1 MDYVAKRRLK
11 FILPVTVMISIAS
24 LIADHLGVF
33 QILEYK
39 TIDIRMK
46 YCRSKKQAP
55 SDIVLI
61 LIDESSLHA
70 LNSITGRWPWPRDIH
85 ADIIDFLSFCGTRSI
100 LMDIMF
106 TENEFHQSR
115 DGSPDRSHDLRLA
128 ESTMAAGNVVH
139 GFQILKDRADEFNR
153 SLVDRPLPPDIIRS
167 FSIPVNGMP
176 PVSDANTFYLPFTEL
191 QQTTGGLGVV
201 SFSPDRDGVYRSEK
215 LLFAYQD
222 NVFPALS
229 LVPLL
234 QGKATPR
241 IQMEGRSL
249 EIQYPDSV
257 IQVPLTENREYFINM
272 YGQFQTYSISGVI
285 LSLYK
290 LRQGEMD
297 NLPVSPE
304 EFQGKTVFIGASA
317 AGVEDLKNTPM
328 GSAIPGVFL
337 HASIYGNLRSGDF
350 LEFKGPAV
358 NFALLLLLSISTA
371 GATCLLRKAILQTF
385 LPIALLSSYIAVT
398 VVLFQ
403 FNVVVNIILPAIAAA
418 LVYFSAFA
426 FIGMAEGKEKRMI
439 KNILGQYV
447 SPAMLSSV
455 LENSHSEYLKAEVG
469 TRETLT
475 IFFSDIRGF
484 TSITEQYEVETV
496 VELLNAYLSLMVNI
510 IFEHQGTLDKFIGD
524 AIVAFWGAPV
534 MLEDHHHKAVAAAIQ
549 MKKQLRQFNRE
560 HEGSHFPPFH
570 IGIGIH
576 TGEVILGNIGSTKKL
591 DYTVIGDS
599 VNLTSRLEGL
609 TKTYGCEVIVSQDT
623 YAHIKD
629 RICCRKLDNVM
640 VKGKKKPIVI
650 YEVIDEIPLV
660 DEQDLKI
667 IELTETAFN
676 SYCRREFESSIS
688 LYQSIL
694 EQKPEDHLS
703 TMFLERCRQYRQH
716 PPPEDWN
723 GAYVMTTK

>member
-24 LIADHLGVF
+24 LIADY
-33 QILEYK
+33 LEIFRMLERK

-46 YCRSKKQAP
+46 HARSDKQAP
-55 SDIVLI
+55 SDIVLV
-61 LIDESSLHA
+61 LIDESSLNA

-85 ADIIDFLSFCGTRSI
+85 ADIIDFLSFCGAKSI

-106 TENEFHQSR
+106 TENELR
-115 DGSPDRSHDLRLA
+115 YGPDGQPDRSHDLRLV
-128 ESTMAAGNVVH
+128 ESTMTAGNVVH

-153 SLVDRPLPPDIIRS
+153 SLVDRPLPPDVIKS
-167 FSIPVNGMP
+167 FAVPVKGMP
-176 PVSDANTFYLPFTEL
+176 SETGANTFYLPFTEL
-191 QQTTGGLGVV
+191 RHTSGGLGVV

-222 NVFPALS
+222 HIFPALS
-229 LVPLL
+229 MVPLL
-234 QGKATPR
+234 QDKQFKR
-241 IQMEGRSL
+241 IKMADRSL
-249 EIQYPDSV
+249 EIQYPDHAV
-257 IQVPLTENREYFINM
+257 QIPLTENGEYFINM
-272 YGQFQTYSISGVI
+272 YGKFQAYSISGVI
-285 LSLYK
+285 LSIYK

-297 NLPVSPE
+297 NLPVNSE
-304 EFQGKTVFIGASA
+304 DFKGKTVFFGASA

-328 GSAIPGVFL
+328 GSAIPGVLL
-337 HASIYGNLRSGDF
+337 HASIYGNIRSGDF
-350 LEFKGPAV
+350 LKFMGRAV
-358 NFALLLLLSISTA
+358 NFILLLLLGIGTA
-371 GATCLLRKAILQTF
+371 GATCLLRRPVLQTF
-385 LPIALLSSYIAVT
+385 LPIVILAGYITAAF
-398 VVLFQ
+398 VLFQ
-403 FNVVVNIILPAIAAA
+403 YNMVVNIVLPAMAAA
-418 LVYFSAFA
+418 LVYFAAFA

-447 SPAMLSSV
+447 SPAMLSAV
-455 LENSHSEYLKAEVG
+455 LEKSHEEYLKAEVG
-469 TRETLT
+469 SRETLT

-496 VELLNAYLSLMVNI
+496 VELLNSYLSLMVNI

-534 MLEDHHHKAVAAAIQ
+534 MLQDHQYKAVAAAIQ
-549 MKKQLRQFNRE
+549 MKKKLRQFNQE
-560 HEGSHFPPFH
+560 HQGSHFPPFH

-609 TKTYGCEVIVSQDT
+609 TKTYQCEVIVSHDT
-623 YAHIKD
+623 YIHIKD
-629 RICCRKLDNVM
+629 RICCRMLDNVM
-640 VKGKKKPIVI
+640 VKGKKNPIVI
-650 YEVIDEIPLV
+650 YEVIDEIPQV
-660 DEQDLKI
+660 SEQDLEI
-667 IELTETAFN
+667 IQLTETAFEK
-676 SYCRREFESSIS
+676 YCRREFIPSIS
-688 LYQSIL
+688 LYRSIL
-694 EQKPEDHLS
+694 ERKPQDHLS
-703 TMFLERCRQYRQH
+703 TMFLERCRQYIQN